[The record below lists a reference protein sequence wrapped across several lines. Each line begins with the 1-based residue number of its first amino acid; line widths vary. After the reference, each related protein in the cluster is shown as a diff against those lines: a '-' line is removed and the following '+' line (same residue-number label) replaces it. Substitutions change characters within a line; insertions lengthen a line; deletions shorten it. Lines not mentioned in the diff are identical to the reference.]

1 MLGITAYATLCH
13 MPQQA
18 PKRVRCTGN
27 KLWEQQ
33 AGASRALWDSASPP
47 PPRRLLPARRAPA
60 RVLQASHQALPAEAV
75 RARLRP
81 LDHHWLAQHLKA
93 HSAGEAVRDVA
104 LHVHLGALGR
114 HLRAGQAEREAVAT
128 RGGKLVLGGRE
139 GGGEER
145 CSGMGMEG
153 ARRKGGPAHLPRHG
167 ADRVASSSSPSPPP
181 SARRR
186 LGARGCPEPEA
197 PPGGGGDA
205 MLEAR
210 VLGLAV
216 AGA

>member
-1 MLGITAYATLCH
+1 VHPQVRYHALERYVGHHCVCHPAPHAATGAPASQSSTISACQH
-13 MPQQA
+13 QA
-18 PKRVRCTGN
+18 LLETPSRP
-27 KLWEQQ
+27 
-33 AGASRALWDSASPP
+33 SRALGGSASPP
-47 PPRRLLPARRAPA
+47 PPRRLRPARRAPA
-60 RVLQASHQALPAEAV
+60 RALQASHQALPAEAV

-81 LDHHWLAQHLKA
+81 LDHHRLAQHLKA

-114 HLRAGQAEREAVAT
+114 HLRAGQAERKAVAT

-167 ADRVASSSSPSPPP
+167 ADRVA
-181 SARRR
+181 
-186 LGARGCPEPEA
+186 LFI
-197 PPGGGGDA
+197 
-205 MLEAR
+205 
-210 VLGLAV
+210 LAV
-216 AGA
+216 ASPVCPPALGGAGLRGA